1 MLLTLNGLFY
11 RAAPLL
17 KERVE
22 RLGAEFAFLDSNRL
36 TRQDLLTHIKDVHIY
51 IAGVEKV
58 DRELIDAAPELR
70 YIMKFGAGIDNID
83 VEYASEK
90 GILVTN
96 APGQNASAVADL
108 AFGLLLSGARS
119 IPQSNAAVKAG
130 LWQSEM
136 GYELDGKTLAY
147 RFWGNW
153 QKGCKTGFRVSYERF
168 GVRHIQRLQCSQTA
182 ECTVCRA

>member
-1 MLLTLNGLFY
+1 MVKVLLTLNGLFY
-11 RAAPLL
+11 RAAPRLR
-17 KERVE
+17 ERVE

-51 IAGVEKV
+51 IAGVEKA
-58 DRELIDAAPELR
+58 DRELIDAAPGFR

-83 VEYASEK
+83 VEYANEK

-130 LWQSEM
+130 LWQAAM
-136 GYELDGKTLAY
+136 GYELDGKTL
-147 RFWGNW
+147 GLI
-153 QKGCKTGFRVSYERF
+153 GFGEIGKKVAR
-168 GVRHIQRLQCSQTA
+168 
-182 ECTVCRA
+182 RAAGFNMNV

>member
-11 RAAPLL
+11 RAAPRLR
-17 KERVE
+17 ERVE
-22 RLGAEFAFLDSNRL
+22 RLGAKFTFMDSNRL
-36 TRQDLLTHIKDVHIY
+36 TRQDLLIHIKDVHIY
-51 IAGVEKV
+51 IAGVEKA

-83 VEYASEK
+83 VEYANEK

-119 IPQSNAAVKAG
+119 IPQSNAGVKAG
-130 LWQSEM
+130 LWQSAM
-136 GYELDGKTLAY
+136 GYELDGKTLGLSVLGKSA
-147 RFWGNW
+147 
-153 QKGCKTGFRVSYERF
+153 K
-168 GVRHIQRLQCSQTA
+168 RLQDGLPGLI
-182 ECTVCRA
+182 